1 MMGRI
6 LAGIALIA
14 ATIGAVGQFGR
25 ISDAADIANFVAPW
39 WLAIGG
45 LAGAA
50 GLLFAPTRTLGGV
63 SLAALGI
70 LAALLLGPGLLAGAQ
85 ARDCGGETLR
95 LAQFNIFA
103 DNPDLRSAAAWIAGS
118 DADVVLI
125 EEVEQGSP
133 VVPALRARYPYAVS
147 CLPRLRC
154 STLILSRRPFLA
166 SGGLAKDDPEN
177 RKGLSA
183 AWAVLPG
190 PGAPF
195 TIVAAHLARPWPW
208 AGQARDRADLV
219 RFVATRD
226 RTGLIMAGDFNLP
239 AWTFQMRRFA
249 DALGLRRLTAIASW
263 PVTGFAP
270 PVLAIDHVFVGPD
283 WSAER
288 IERGPVLGSDHYP
301 LLATLRR
308 CT

>member
-1 MMGRI
+1 MIGRV
-6 LAGIALIA
+6 LAGIAFVA
-14 ATIGAVGQFGR
+14 ATIGLVGQFGR
-25 ISDAADIANFVAPW
+25 VSDAADIANFVAPW
-39 WLAIGG
+39 WLAIGA

-50 GLLFAPTRTLGGV
+50 ALFSAESRRLAGL

-70 LAALLLGPGLLAGAQ
+70 VAALLLGGALLASQQ
-85 ARDCGGETLR
+85 ARDCSGATLR
-95 LAQFNIFA
+95 LVQFNLFA
-103 DNPDLRSAAAWIAGS
+103 DNPDLRPAAAWIAGT

-133 VVPALRARYPYAVS
+133 IVPALRAHYPYAVS
-147 CLPRLRC
+147 CLPHLRC
-154 STLILSRRPFLA
+154 STLILSRHPFLA

-183 AWAVLPG
+183 AWAMLPG
-190 PGAPF
+190 PGGPF

-226 RTGLIMAGDFNLP
+226 RASLIMAGDFNLP

-249 DALGLRRLTAIASW
+249 EALGLGRLTAIASW
-263 PVTGFAP
+263 PVTKFAP
-270 PVLAIDHVFVGPD
+270 PALAIDHVFAGRD

-301 LLATLRR
+301 LLSTLRR